1 MMNKRHTWEL
11 VAEKQAELRRLT
23 EENWNKGEWEL
34 AALGERVLRTVEDS
48 TAASEELHHNMAALN
63 YEVSRLRQKHLT
75 S

>member
-1 MMNKRHTWEL
+1 MTNQQHWAL

-48 TAASEELHHNMAALN
+48 TSASEQLHYNMAALN
-63 YEVSRLRQKHLT
+63 HEVSRLRQKYL